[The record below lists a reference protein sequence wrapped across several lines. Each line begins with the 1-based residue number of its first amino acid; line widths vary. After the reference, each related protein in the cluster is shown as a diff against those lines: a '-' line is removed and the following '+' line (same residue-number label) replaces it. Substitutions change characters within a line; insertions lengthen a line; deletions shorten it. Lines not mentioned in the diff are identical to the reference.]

1 MVVEHIVLF
10 SLTTVG
16 SLVCFW
22 ADPLVKFLARKTRSE
37 AIAANPGRG
46 LSAAAVPHGDPV
58 FAFGFIL
65 ACYGAISLALVSA
78 LPGALALDRTCLT
91 FALLCVGGLLCEIS
105 SSSSTRMPAGE
116 AGEDAPPRREPLS
129 PRLSLMLTVVLN
141 LAFAVAGS
149 GQGLMQIVPPPPAVK
164 AARAVEMEPIVVVA
178 RRTEDS
184 ADHHREAL

>member
-1 MVVEHIVLF
+1 VVVEQIVLF

-22 ADPLVKFLARKTRSE
+22 LDPLLKALARKTRSE
-37 AIAANPGRG
+37 AIAANPGRAG
-46 LSAAAVPHGDPV
+46 TAAAAHGDPV
-58 FAFGFIL
+58 LSFGFIL
-65 ACYGAISLALVSA
+65 ACYGGISLLLVTA

-105 SSSSTRMPAGE
+105 SSSSSQMPAAE
-116 AGEDAPPRREPLS
+116 AGEDAAREREPIS
-129 PRLSLMLTVVLN
+129 PRFSLMLTLLLN
-141 LAFAVAGS
+141 LAFALTGS
-149 GQGLMQIVPPPPAVK
+149 GQGLMQIVPPPPAVN

-184 ADHHREAL
+184 GDHHREAL